1 MATDF
6 RDLRV
11 WEEAMMLTEQV
22 YQLVQRFPADERFG
36 LTSQLK
42 RASVSVPSC
51 IAEGNARGSVRDY
64 LRFLSMAAG
73 SLAEIQTQILLALR
87 LGFVEATHV
96 DACLVQH
103 RSVSML
109 LQAMK
114 KSLQRRS
121 ASVSA
126 EAHSLLPVPRSPT
139 P

>member
-6 RDLRV
+6 RELRV
-11 WEEAMMLTEQV
+11 WEEAMVLTEQV

-42 RASVSVPSC
+42 RASMSVPSC
-51 IAEGNARGSVRDY
+51 IAEGNGRGSIRDY

-87 LGFVEATHV
+87 LGFVERKHA
-96 DACLVQH
+96 DPCLAQH

-114 KSLQRRS
+114 NSLQRRS

-126 EAHSLLPVPRSPT
+126 GAHSPFPVPRSPAL
-139 P
+139 